1 MSERLEAVFTFDKD
15 TANTRRYKEDPDNPP
30 FAGYLY
36 LQQWAAR
43 KLGDGTMPERVRVTV
58 TVEEVTE

>member
-30 FAGYLY
+30 FAGYVY
-36 LQQWAAR
+36 LQQWAAK
-43 KLGDGTMPERVRVTV
+43 KLGGGKLPERIRVTV
-58 TVEEVTE
+58 TAAEVTE